1 MTKRFSAM
9 IQYAKA
15 STEADLK
22 GILQLQQQ
30 NLASALTEAERSS
43 QGFVTVTHSLEML
56 QQLNDIEP
64 HIIAK
69 DEDTVIAYLLAMTAQ
84 SQDDIPVL
92 RPMFRLFQ
100 KVHFAGKTIAD
111 FHYMVVGQVC
121 VDKNYRGRGVLDN
134 CYAFYHESFKDTY
147 DFAVTEIAAHNLR
160 SLHAHKR
167 IGFAEV
173 QHYAAPDSVE
183 WVIVVWNWNEIKG

>member
-1 MTKRFSAM
+1 MIRYLRASA
-9 IQYAKA
+9 
-15 STEADLK
+15 EADLK

-30 NLASALTEAERSS
+30 NLAPALTAAELNS

-69 DEDTVIAYLLAMTAQ
+69 DGEDVVAYLLAMTAQ

-92 RPMFRLFQ
+92 RPMFRLFRN
-100 KVHFAGKTIAD
+100 VPFAGKMIAD
-111 FHYMVVGQVC
+111 FHYLVVGQVC
-121 VDKNYRGRGVLDN
+121 VDKNYRSRGILDK
-134 CYAFYHESFKDTY
+134 CYALYRESFKDTY
-147 DFAVTEIAAHNLR
+147 DFAVTEIAASNPR

-173 QHYAAPDSVE
+173 HRYTAPDSVE
-183 WVIVVWNWNEIKG
+183 WVIVVWNWNGIKS